1 MSKLTKLINE
11 PELFILDAIKKRKIL
26 IDSELNKL
34 NKIFNKVGLNKSFNI
49 DDIEKNIVYVGLLSY
64 QKISLKKYLL
74 RGLEFQRNIEAQ
86 GTIQGVVS
94 QIKHVTW
101 DFKSLY
107 KAVSDKSSDA
117 ETYISPQVV
126 DILKVLKDK
135 R

>member
-1 MSKLTKLINE
+1 MT
-11 PELFILDAIKKRKIL
+11 FI
-26 IDSELNKL
+26 
-34 NKIFNKVGLNKSFNI
+34 
-49 DDIEKNIVYVGLLSY
+49 LSY